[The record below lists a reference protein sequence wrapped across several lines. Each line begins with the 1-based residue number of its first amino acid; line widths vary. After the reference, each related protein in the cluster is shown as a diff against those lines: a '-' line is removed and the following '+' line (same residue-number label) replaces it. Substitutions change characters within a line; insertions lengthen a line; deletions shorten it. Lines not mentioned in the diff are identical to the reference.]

1 MYMWDLGYITY
12 SGKVFSVKFW
22 GMVSF
27 GAAKASNLRKC
38 SLRKSY
44 FFTNSRKFSAIWCLH
59 GYTQYRDQPPTMNIT
74 RYATTIPSP
83 SPSLTSSLP
92 SSLLLLPFPSSPF
105 TSSSGHRRL
114 RPRVCKWHPL
124 LPPHPQGTTLLPTTS
139 LLLLLEEENRCGGR
153 RCVEL
158 LNGWVHSPLRQR

>member
-1 MYMWDLGYITY
+1 MWDLGYITY

-59 GYTQYRDQPPTMNIT
+59 AWAHSVQRSTSYYEHNTTI
-74 RYATTIPSP
+74 ATTIPSP
-83 SPSLTSSLP
+83 TPSLTSSLP
-92 SSLLLLPFPSSPF
+92 SSLLLLPFPFSPF

-114 RPRVCKWHPL
+114 RPRLCKWHSL
-124 LPPHPQGTTLLPTTS
+124 LSPHPQGTTLLPTTS
-139 LLLLLEEENRCGGR
+139 LLLLLEEEENRRGGG

-158 LNGWVHSPLRQR
+158 LNG

>member
-1 MYMWDLGYITY
+1 MWDLGYITY

-59 GYTQYRDQPPTMNIT
+59 AWAHSVQRSTSYYEHNTLCYYHSISHSLSHFFPPF
-74 RYATTIPSP
+74 
-83 SPSLTSSLP
+83 LP
-92 SSLLLLPFPSSPF
+92 PLLPFPSSPF

-114 RPRVCKWHPL
+114 RSRLCKRHSL
-124 LPPHPQGTTLLPTTS
+124 LPPHPKGTTLLPTTS